1 MDRLFVFVQYSF
13 YISLYIVGSFI
24 GAEVLERIAK
34 VLHVKM
40 MNLGWVVTIMF
51 LPILFP
57 VVATALL
64 ITAIANVFKRKRY
77 EDS

>member
-1 MDRLFVFVQYSF
+1 MGQFFGLVQCSF
-13 YISLYIVGSFI
+13 YISMYFAVSFI
-24 GAEVLERIAK
+24 GAEVLEKMAEK
-34 VLHVKM
+34 LHVKM

-64 ITAIANVFKRKRY
+64 ITAIANVFKRKRH